1 MRAGSTRRLM
11 RGRSRAAT
19 MDAGQY
25 PDIGRRREMKMND
38 RQRMR
43 ASDRDRQEV
52 VDRLRDAVAEGRLKM
67 DEYVD
72 RMERAYQAVTYGDLA
87 PLHTDLP
94 VPGPAT
100 ERRAALPAKAPAAKA
115 LPAGEASRGFLTGQ
129 PMALK
134 VLWTIWLA
142 AVGRRSVR
150 GLPVRRV
157 GCRRRDPA
165 CPAVPRA
172 APAVGESLIQRGGNR
187 LAAAVRPA
195 HIRRYRL
202 ETAVCRTTRTCS
214 TNLASHGR

>member
-67 DEYVD
+67 DEDVD

-87 PLHTDLP
+87 RLP
-94 VPGPAT
+94 TAVPVRGRAT

-115 LPAGEASRGFLTGQ
+115 PAVKAPAVKALPAGEASRGFLAGQ

-142 AVGRRSVR
+142 AVSINVVVWALVSG
-150 GLPVRRV
+150 
-157 GCRRRDPA
+157 
-165 CPAVPRA
+165 
-172 APAVGESLIQRGGNR
+172 
-187 LAAAVRPA
+187 
-195 HIRRYRL
+195 
-202 ETAVCRTTRTCS
+202 
-214 TNLASHGR
+214 

>member
-1 MRAGSTRRLM
+1 
-11 RGRSRAAT
+11 

-94 VPGPAT
+94 VPGPAA
-100 ERRAALPAKAPAAKA
+100 ERRAALPAKAPPAKAPAVKA
-115 LPAGEASRGFLTGQ
+115 LPAGEASRGFLAGQ

-142 AVGRRSVR
+142 AVSINVVVWALVSGTTGHLIYPWPLWVA
-150 GLPVRRV
+150 GPYGAFLF
-157 GCRRRDPA
+157 
-165 CPAVPRA
+165 AV
-172 APAVGESLIQRGGNR
+172 S
-187 LAAAVRPA
+187 AAVAAIRHAPLFPA
-195 HIRRYRL
+195 RRL
-202 ETAVCRTTRTCS
+202 PSGKA
-214 TNLASHGR
+214 